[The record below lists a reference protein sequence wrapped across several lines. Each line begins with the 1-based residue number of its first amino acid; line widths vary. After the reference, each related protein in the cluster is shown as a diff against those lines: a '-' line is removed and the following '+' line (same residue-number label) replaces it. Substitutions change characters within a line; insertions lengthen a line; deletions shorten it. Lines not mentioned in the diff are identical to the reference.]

1 MMKSVFQVF
10 LKVSKFQNE
19 FMKSSFL
26 PKYEWGQKFF
36 AHILGEMMTSEIYSE
51 IYWPLVFLVFSKL
64 YTNILFYNSI
74 SRVDTFPWNGCYV
87 LLQNTSALYCSS
99 FTFQYRI
106 VCTVVV
112 QQRNNMMQNFFHQ
125 LSIIISLVVGRIS
138 STSTSIKWEN
148 NIEWWRLYYRG
159 SYTEL

>member
-1 MMKSVFQVF
+1 M
-10 LKVSKFQNE
+10 
-19 FMKSSFL
+19 
-26 PKYEWGQKFF
+26 
-36 AHILGEMMTSEIYSE
+36 
-51 IYWPLVFLVFSKL
+51 
-64 YTNILFYNSI
+64 
-74 SRVDTFPWNGCYV
+74 
-87 LLQNTSALYCSS
+87 LQNTSALYCSS

-148 NIEWWRLYYRG
+148 KLSGEDSTIELKVQWKGAIISYRAMSHYVCKSKTNKTKKLFISWTGDLWCSEWFQINLRRATGFSFLTLYRDG
-159 SYTEL
+159 VYTAGGFVWCDRPFYLVKQPQKK